1 MSENHEKP
9 CFTFFAF
16 LPPYIGVSDSLVSR
30 RRKSMKRSIDW
41 YKKLLISRLVARYS
55 AVFVFKSMEIHG
67 ILWWILVVIGIMVV
81 IRIMVFLRIM
91 VVIRIM
97 GVVGIIGVMDPWI
110 VDLWT
115 MDYGLTDYG
124 PWDYVLWDSVLWRW
138 YGSMFKCKVFYVR

>member
-1 MSENHEKP
+1 MFE
-9 CFTFFAF
+9 
-16 LPPYIGVSDSLVSR
+16 
-30 RRKSMKRSIDW
+30 
-41 YKKLLISRLVARYS
+41 
-55 AVFVFKSMEIHG
+55 SMEIHR
-67 ILWWILVVIGIMVV
+67 ILWWIL
-81 IRIMVFLRIM
+81 

-138 YGSMFKCKVFYVR
+138 YASMFKCKVFYVRWSIRDA